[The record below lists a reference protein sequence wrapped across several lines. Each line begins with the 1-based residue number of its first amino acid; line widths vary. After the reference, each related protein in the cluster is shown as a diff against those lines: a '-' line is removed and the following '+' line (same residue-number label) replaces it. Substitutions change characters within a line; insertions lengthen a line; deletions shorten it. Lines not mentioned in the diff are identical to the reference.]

1 MKKIMVNVSIK
12 TLGVYLNPII
22 EWKDQHEDVKSKIQV
37 TIRRLMRIEMK
48 SCQAHMHFNT
58 HVLTNVFLVVA

>member
-12 TLGVYLNPII
+12 TLGVYLNSII
-22 EWKDQHEDVKSKIQV
+22 EWKDQHEDVKSKMQV

-48 SCQAHMHFNT
+48 AR
-58 HVLTNVFLVVA
+58 